1 MERILGAW
9 RGEPVAHLRGEG
21 DDASGTPVVLAPLP
35 HQRPHPPVWVAA
47 FGPKALAQ
55 AGSLDSDREATS
67 LQGPAQ
73 RLRTLEQYAVYPQRA
88 GGVDILLH
96 IVHEDAGVGPHI
108 ERVESCLVGRGRR
121 LAHAGL
127 AGDEAPL
134 EATSTISAKTHRHRC
149 DRSIFE
155 GFKVK
160 GLPSHVVVNGRIQY
174 ADGDLKVERGAGQF
188 LQRSLR

>member
-1 MERILGAW
+1 LLDDSVYDKPDFEGAAYVMSPPLRPAGHQDVLW
-9 RGEPVAHLRGEG
+9 NALKAGTLQVVATDHCPFNQKGQKDMGKDDFRKIPNGAAGIQNRLSLLYTHGVLEG
-21 DDASGTPVVLAPLP
+21 RLDLHEFVDLTSTRAAKIFGLYPRKGSITVGADADLVVFDP
-35 HQRPHPPVWVAA
+35 
-47 FGPKALAQ
+47 
-55 AGSLDSDREATS
+55 
-67 LQGPAQ
+67 
-73 RLRTLEQYAVYPQRA
+73 
-88 GGVDILLH
+88 
-96 IVHEDAGVGPHI
+96 
-108 ERVESCLVGRGRR
+108 
-121 LAHAGL
+121 
-127 AGDEAPL
+127 